1 MRAAALIPHHTT
13 EELEVAYRQAERP
26 IERSRWQIIWLKS
39 KGKSIPEIIDATGF
53 SRATISTLIAAYNAN
68 GEQAI
73 LDKRQFNKSD
83 PALNPAQQEALFQ
96 VLQRPPETG
105 GLWTSKKVKI
115 HIQEH
120 FGIEVTEVCAWGYL
134 KRLGFTVQVPRPTH
148 TEAASPEE
156 QGLFIKKSKRR

>member
-1 MRAAALIPHHTT
+1 MRAAALISHHTS

-53 SRATISTLIAAYNAN
+53 SRTTISTLIAAYNAN
-68 GEQAI
+68 GEQAL

-83 PALNPAQQEALFQ
+83 PALNPDQQEALFQ
-96 VLQRPPETG
+96 ALQGPPLSG
-105 GLWTSKKVKI
+105 GLWTSKKVKM

-134 KRLGFTVQVPRPTH
+134 KRLGFPIQVPRPTP
-148 TEAASPEE
+148 TEAASPKE
-156 QGLFIKKSKRR
+156 QEAFIKKSRRR